1 MFVLVA
7 SSWLRCGTGVRF
19 SELCIAAPPFKS
31 KGLCVL
37 SCLDS
42 FRCRFSE
49 VQCSAGNGGAISNTE
64 RAKAKVVTYG
74 IVYGSGPAGE
84 PTAEML
90 PPARSSWWHLAGCSD
105 AVAEIHSPQCSTAWQ
120 CCGRFWHRCTRHVQM
135 FLQANV
141 LHGNMIQSVDEN
153 VNLRGLRWH
162 LQGWRRVSKSR
173 SVRRRAFSP
182 AF

>member
-1 MFVLVA
+1 MALTLTPLLLQAGAAGDVFVLVA

-19 SELCIAAPPFKS
+19 SELCIAAPPFES

-120 CCGRFWHRCTRHVQM
+120 CCDFGTDVHDMYKCFCRQM
-135 FLQANV
+135 FY
-141 LHGNMIQSVDEN
+141 MET
-153 VNLRGLRWH
+153 
-162 LQGWRRVSKSR
+162 
-173 SVRRRAFSP
+173 
-182 AF
+182 